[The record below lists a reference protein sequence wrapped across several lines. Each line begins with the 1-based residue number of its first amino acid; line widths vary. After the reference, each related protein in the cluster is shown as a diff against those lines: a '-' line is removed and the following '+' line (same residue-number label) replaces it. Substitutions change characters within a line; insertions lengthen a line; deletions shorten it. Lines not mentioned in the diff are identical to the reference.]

1 MKNRES
7 LSLANNGVA
16 NASSQLVDRI
26 VGNNRKRPRP
36 SSSSS
41 SCNTINNNGGVD
53 KKLSSSSSK
62 SPSHI
67 LWERAREIDAVFHGS
82 GLLATSGRR
91 QHGDTGDVLPILME
105 VGSKIQQF
113 IVERERSDGGGDG
126 DKPNIIG

>member
-7 LSLANNGVA
+7 LSLVNGVA
-16 NASSQLVDRI
+16 NASLLVDRI

-36 SSSSS
+36 SSLSSS
-41 SCNTINNNGGVD
+41 NTINNNGGGVE
-53 KKLSSSSSK
+53 KLSSSSSK
-62 SPSHI
+62 SNPSHI
-67 LWERAREIDAVFHGS
+67 LWERAREIDTVFQGS

-91 QHGDTGDVLPILME
+91 QQHGDTGDVLPTLME

-113 IVERERSDGGGDG
+113 IVERERSDD

>member
-16 NASSQLVDRI
+16 NASQLVDRI

-36 SSSSS
+36 SSLLSS
-41 SCNTINNNGGVD
+41 NINNNGGVE
-53 KKLSSSSSK
+53 KLSSSSSSK
-62 SPSHI
+62 SNPSHI
-67 LWERAREIDAVFHGS
+67 LWERAREIDTIFQGS

-91 QHGDTGDVLPILME
+91 QQHGDTGDVLPTLME

>member
-7 LSLANNGVA
+7 LSLVNNGVA
-16 NASSQLVDRI
+16 NASLLVDRI

-36 SSSSS
+36 SSLLSS
-41 SCNTINNNGGVD
+41 NTINNNGGVD

-67 LWERAREIDAVFHGS
+67 LWERAREIDTIFQGS

-91 QHGDTGDVLPILME
+91 QHGDTGDVLPTLME

-113 IVERERSDGGGDG
+113 IVERERSDG

>member
-7 LSLANNGVA
+7 LSLVNNGVA
-16 NASSQLVDRI
+16 TASLLVDRI

-36 SSSSS
+36 SSLLSS
-41 SCNTINNNGGVD
+41 NTINNNNGGVE
-53 KKLSSSSSK
+53 KLSSSSK

-67 LWERAREIDAVFHGS
+67 LWERAREIDTIFQGS

-91 QHGDTGDVLPILME
+91 QHGDTGDVLPTLME

-113 IVERERSDGGGDG
+113 IVERERSDGGGGGG
-126 DKPNIIG
+126 DKPNIVG